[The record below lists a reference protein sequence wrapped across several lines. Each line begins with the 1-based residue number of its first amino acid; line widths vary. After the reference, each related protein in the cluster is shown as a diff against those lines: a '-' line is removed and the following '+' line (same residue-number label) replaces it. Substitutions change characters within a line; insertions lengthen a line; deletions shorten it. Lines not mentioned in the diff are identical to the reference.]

1 MMAYAREYVVV
12 GLSSIIFRT
21 NKIFE
26 ELDVSLSW
34 GERVGTGTFSDGF
47 KIKYF
52 LHHFTRTQVHH
63 SMRIILYVE
72 LKRKVDAYHHS
83 I

>member
-26 ELDVSLSW
+26 ELNVSLSW
-34 GERVGTGTFSDGF
+34 GERVGRGTFSDGF

-52 LHHFTRTQVHH
+52 LHHFTFSTTLQEHRFTTQ
-63 SMRIILYVE
+63 
-72 LKRKVDAYHHS
+72 
-83 I
+83 

>member
-1 MMAYAREYVVV
+1 MMAYARECVAV
-12 GLSSIIFRT
+12 GLSSVIFRT

-34 GERVGTGTFSDGF
+34 GERVGRGTFSEGF

-52 LHHFTRTQVHH
+52 LHHFTKTQVRH
-63 SMRIILYVE
+63 SVRIILYVE
-72 LKRKVDAYHHS
+72 PK
-83 I
+83 